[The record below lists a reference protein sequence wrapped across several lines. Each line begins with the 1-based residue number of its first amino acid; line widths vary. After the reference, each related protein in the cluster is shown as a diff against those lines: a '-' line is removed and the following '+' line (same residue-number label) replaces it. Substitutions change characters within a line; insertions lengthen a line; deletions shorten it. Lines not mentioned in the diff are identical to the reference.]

1 MKKQALDRYAA
12 KRKFTVT
19 PEPGPKLVSRRG
31 PLLFVIQK
39 HAATRLHYDF
49 RLELDGV
56 LKSWA
61 VPKGP
66 SLDPADKRLAVE
78 VEDHPFDY
86 GSFEGVIPDK
96 QYGAGNVIV
105 WDCGVYSPDEGGKYS
120 FSDRRV
126 AEERLRQELKDGKLS
141 FFLCGEKLK
150 GSYTLVR
157 TKLTKQ
163 WLLIKHRDRFAQAN
177 DVLAKAASV
186 LSGYSLD
193 DMATSDLPKRLDA
206 SLLAPAGPP
215 EAVPK
220 TLAPMLADIG
230 DEVRTDPKWLY
241 EPKLDGYRVLAFVED
256 GKVRLLSR
264 KGIDYTAPFPEV
276 TSELAQ
282 LPYDRIV
289 LDGEIVAFDPQ
300 GVPSF
305 NALQNRAKL
314 KTDKEIAEA
323 QATSPIAYVCF
334 DLLHFAGL
342 NLRGS
347 RYFDRRRYLT
357 QCLLPSAHIQLVHVS
372 DNAEKLYAAAMD
384 RGFEGIVAKRKDS
397 IYTPGK
403 RSNAWQKI
411 KAVQSAEFVVG
422 GYTKGKGAREPLGA
436 LLLGYWDKKNLR
448 YVGHVGSG
456 LDEKTFADLR
466 ARVAK
471 LTRKTPPFA
480 DKPDLHRPTT
490 WLEPNLV
497 AEVNFASFTPDG
509 NLRAPVFLRLRD
521 DIKPGDVR
529 SGPEQIGK
537 GNSAGRSNGGTRG
550 AESEDGAEETPT
562 SKSGRSSRARS
573 SKRGAKAT
581 RASSTTSTGSR
592 ATSARVESDAAD
604 RSPSQDHIDSALEQL
619 DQKPNRLDI
628 NVGGAIVRL
637 TNLDREYWPGDKKAK
652 SVTKRDLLR
661 YLAGVSPYMLPHL
674 QDRPLTMIRMPEG
687 INGERFFQKHWS
699 QAKPDYV
706 DSVTVFS
713 EHKDERH
720 SYVVANNLP
729 TLLWL
734 GQVGTL
740 EFHVWHSRYTPGPDT
755 PAQTAD
761 FSSSIEALESSVLN
775 YPDYLVFDLDPYIY
789 SGKEAQGAEPELN
802 KKGFAMGRRVAF
814 WLRALL
820 KEMKLDAVV
829 KTSGKT
835 GLHIFVPIE
844 RTVNFD
850 EARRICEMVGRHLMS
865 QHPKDITMDWSI
877 PKRTGKIFIDY
888 NMNVRGKTL
897 NSAYSPRGVPG
908 APVSMPLTWEELE
921 AAEPTDF
928 TIANALQRLSKTGDR
943 WRDVSTTKYSLSR
956 ALAK

>member
-1 MKKQALDRYAA
+1 MASVKKRALDRYAA

-19 PEPGPKLVSRRG
+19 PEPGPKIVSRRG

-39 HAATRLHYDF
+39 HAASRLHYDF

-86 GSFEGVIPDK
+86 GSFEGVIPAK
-96 QYGAGNVIV
+96 EYGAGKVIV
-105 WDCGVYSPDEGGKYS
+105 WDCGVYSPDEDQKYS
-120 FSDRRV
+120 FSDRRE
-126 AEERLRQELKDGKLS
+126 AEERLRKELKDGKLS

-163 WLLIKHRDRFAQAN
+163 WLLIKHKDRFAQAN
-177 DVLAKAASV
+177 DVLAKARSV

-193 DMATSDLPKRLDA
+193 DISPTDLPERLDA
-206 SLLAPAGPP
+206 SVLAPTGPP

-220 TLAPMLADIG
+220 SLTPMFAEIG
-230 DEVRTDPKWLY
+230 DEARTDPKSLY
-241 EPKLDGYRVLAFVED
+241 EPKLDGYRALAFVD
-256 GKVRLLSR
+256 NGKVRLQSR
-264 KGIDYTAPFPEV
+264 NGLDYTAPFPEV
-276 TSELAQ
+276 TSELVKM
-282 LPYDRIV
+282 PYDKIV
-289 LDGEIVAFDPQ
+289 LDGELVAFDAQ

-305 NALQNRAKL
+305 NALQNRATL
-314 KTDKEIAEA
+314 KTDEEIAEA
-323 QATSPIAYVCF
+323 RAKAPLAYVCF

-347 RYFDRRRYLT
+347 PYIDRRRYLT
-357 QCLLPSAHIQLVHVS
+357 QCLLPSDHVQLVHVS
-372 DNAEKLYAAAMD
+372 DDAEKLYAAAID

-397 IYTPGK
+397 IYQPGK
-403 RSNAWQKI
+403 RSSAWRKI
-411 KAVQSAEFVVG
+411 KAVQSAEFVIG

-436 LLLGYWDKKNLR
+436 LLLGYYDDKKFH

-471 LTRKTPPFA
+471 LTRDTPPFA
-480 DKPDLHRPTT
+480 EKPDLHRPTT
-490 WLEPNLV
+490 WIEPKLV

-537 GNSAGRSNGGTRG
+537 GNGANRSNSNERARNSDDDGDTR
-550 AESEDGAEETPT
+550 AA
-562 SKSGRSSRARS
+562 KSGRS
-573 SKRGAKAT
+573 T
-581 RASSTTSTGSR
+581 RAGGGNPKN
-592 ATSARVESDAAD
+592 ASADADPAD
-604 RSPSQDHIDSALEQL
+604 RLPSQDDIDSALEQL
-619 DQKPNRLDI
+619 EQKPNRLDLDI
-628 NVGGAIVRL
+628 GGAKVRL
-637 TNLDREYWPGDKKAK
+637 TNLDREYWPGDKKTK
-652 SVTKRDLLR
+652 PVTKRDLLR

-706 DSVTVFS
+706 DSITVFS

-720 SYVVANNLP
+720 DYVVANNLP
-729 TLLWL
+729 SLLWL

-740 EFHVWHSRYTPGPDT
+740 EFHVWHSRSKPGADT
-755 PAQTAD
+755 KAQAAD

-775 YPDYLVFDLDPYIY
+775 YPDYLVFDIDPYIY
-789 SGKEAQGAEPELN
+789 SGKEAKGAEPELN

-814 WLRALL
+814 WLRELL
-820 KEMKLDAVV
+820 REMTLDAVV

-835 GLHIFVPIE
+835 GLHVFVPIE

-850 EARRICEMVGRHLMS
+850 EARKICEMVGRHLVRE
-865 QHPKDITMDWSI
+865 HPKDITMEWSV

-928 TIANALQRLSKTGDR
+928 TIANAPKRLSKTGDR
-943 WRDVSTTKYSLSR
+943 WRDVLSAKHSLTR
-956 ALAK
+956 ALAGKPANET